1 MIERMAR
8 LQSETGTAGFD
19 KLAVKLG
26 EASSTAAKHFEKL
39 DTVLGDFEIER
50 NRLRNKGK

>member
-1 MIERMAR
+1 MER
-8 LQSETGTAGFD
+8 QTGRQTR
-19 KLAVKLG
+19 
-26 EASSTAAKHFEKL
+26 EAASTAAKHFEKL